1 MREID
6 PRIRAFQKSPT
17 NIALSIFLMSVVF
30 ILLWFTDYRAT
41 DVIAAKLLLYNVL
54 TFGLIYRRYG
64 FSHGERRLAAEF
76 IVLIWLISR
85 LL

>member
-30 ILLWFTDYRAT
+30 ILLWFTDYRST
-41 DVIAAKLLLYNVL
+41 DIIAANLFYTMCLL
-54 TFGLIYRRYG
+54 
-64 FSHGERRLAAEF
+64 SD
-76 IVLIWLISR
+76 
-85 LL
+85 